1 MTEDKASWAG
11 LTDLGPNRLKNM
23 HKSFET
29 LVLEGYASAA
39 DGLITPYDAID
50 NNALFAPG
58 PPYVSRLRSKGYR
71 HWRRDGRDARWL
83 ADQGH
88 DVTAVEPVA
97 AFRAS
102 GQSWGVSCI
111 QWIDDQLPL
120 LRRVPDAGYRFGL
133 LNGVWHH
140 LSEPARK
147 QAMPNIAR
155 VLAPNGTVVLS
166 LRLGPGVA
174 GRPAMPICVDNTI
187 VLAERSGLELVN
199 RVDTESIQPGN
210 RWAGVT
216 WSWLRL
222 RRVSGDK

>member
-1 MTEDKASWAG
+1 MTEDKVSWAE

-23 HKSFET
+23 HKSLET
-29 LVLEGYASAA
+29 QVLEGYASAA
-39 DGLITPYDAID
+39 DDLVTPYDAID
-50 NNALFAPG
+50 NDALFAP
-58 PPYVSRLRSKGYR
+58 VR
-71 HWRRDGRDARWL
+71 HMFPANAQKVIDIGAGTGRDARWL

-120 LRRVPDAGYRFGL
+120 LRRVPDAGYGFGL

-140 LSEPARK
+140 LSETARE

-155 VLAPNGTVVLS
+155 VLVPNGTVVLS
-166 LRLGPGVA
+166 LRLGPGVP
-174 GRPAMPICVDNTI
+174 GRPAVPICVGNSID
-187 VLAERSGLELVN
+187 LANRSGLELLD
-199 RVDTESIQPGN
+199 RVDADSIQPGN
-210 RWAGVT
+210 RRAGVT
-216 WSWLRL
+216 WSWLLL
-222 RRVSGDK
+222 RRVSDDR